1 MSRAEPNLRQLVAF
15 TNTLDMLTEWTIDYM
30 QRRALDQLHGI
41 TQNGQDEPD
50 IAEGYMCE
58 VQDADDQAAETADT
72 SSSKRNEQYIV
83 TTSEVTDTDEDDDW
97 SDDEEVDYSASTIN
111 EELKGNI
118 ELARVDGRLWRGVKF
133 HGRGQVADINKNSCE
148 GKGFSVNDAMGYRSD
163 SESDFDSDSDRESD
177 SENGHGKR
185 RRRRWFLHV

>member
-1 MSRAEPNLRQLVAF
+1 
-15 TNTLDMLTEWTIDYM
+15 
-30 QRRALDQLHGI
+30 
-41 TQNGQDEPD
+41 
-50 IAEGYMCE
+50 MCE

-72 SSSKRNEQYIV
+72 LSSKRNERYIV
-83 TTSEVTDTDEDDDW
+83 TTSEVADNDEDDDW
-97 SDDEEVDYSASTIN
+97 SDDEEVDYSASTIK
-111 EELKGNI
+111 EELKWNI
-118 ELARVDGRLWRGVKF
+118 ELARADERLWRGVTF
-133 HGRGQVADINKNSCE
+133 HARGQAADISKCSCQ